1 MATVRWSDLTPG
13 KVEEDAPLTSPLS
26 FNVEAIFNSLDN
38 IFSTHRDERLF
49 NLDVTADL
57 QDLLFDLSL
66 EETAS
71 RLYSNLANALKA
83 FEPRVRLINRNSKVT
98 LAKDGRVW
106 YIDLNLEIIEL
117 GSTFRYLR
125 LLRNPI

>member
-83 FEPRVRLINRNSKVT
+83 FEPRVRLISRNSKVT